1 MEEIE
6 MDNIT
11 EYEYNKAYQNEE
23 KKIAEQY
30 EMKIKLM
37 SSDFKVIIN
46 ILNKAESVVKLIANT
61 YHLPE
66 AEEYFNGTSK

>member
-1 MEEIE
+1 MKEIE

-23 KKIAEQY
+23 KKIIEQY

-66 AEEYFNGTSK
+66 AEGYFNGTSK